1 MSTMNRLLGVGA
13 ALLFAAVADCD
24 STSNTQQPMDMAGAP
39 DLSMT
44 TGDPDLGA
52 EPDLAVGPDLAV
64 TPPTLTSATPA
75 LVPSTGATMVA
86 FTGTNIESGAT
97 LKVGGTAATNLQL
110 TPPTSLLADVPAKP
124 AACGPVAVELTNP
137 SGGKVTTSTILS
149 YFLTTTAY
157 KMLGLNT
164 PSLVDAPEAVAIG
177 DITGDKLP
185 DLVFTTTGAASAGS
199 ITMLSSNG
207 AGNYNV
213 AKQFTTGKR
222 SPRGVALADINNDGK
237 LDVLVPHFG
246 DPTVVVR
253 ASDGTGAL
261 TQLPDFTVT
270 GTVAPTLRA
279 LQVADMDGDKNL
291 DLIIGDAAND
301 RVVIALGDGKGNF
314 VQKGAY
320 ATGFS
325 TSAAFVIAVGLF
337 DGDKFPDIAISG
349 GSGSAAALLLNDG
362 TGALKTATALGAAGS
377 NPRGIAAG
385 DFNKDGKL
393 DLAVASLTDSTITLY
408 TGNGLGVLT
417 KQATLV
423 KTGTGPREIT
433 TADINCDGNLDLIS
447 ANSKMDNVS
456 VLVGNGMLGF
466 VEKQFP
472 TGAAPGVIAAA
483 DLNNDGRI
491 DIAVA
496 NDTPKTAT
504 VLLNDG
510 Q

>member
-1 MSTMNRLLGVGA
+1 
-13 ALLFAAVADCD
+13 
-24 STSNTQQPMDMAGAP
+24 
-39 DLSMT
+39 
-44 TGDPDLGA
+44 
-52 EPDLAVGPDLAV
+52 
-64 TPPTLTSATPA
+64 
-75 LVPSTGATMVA
+75 
-86 FTGTNIESGAT
+86 
-97 LKVGGTAATNLQL
+97 
-110 TPPTSLLADVPAKP
+110 
-124 AACGPVAVELTNP
+124 
-137 SGGKVTTSTILS
+137 
-149 YFLTTTAY
+149 
-157 KMLGLNT
+157 
-164 PSLVDAPEAVAIG
+164 
-177 DITGDKLP
+177 
-185 DLVFTTTGAASAGS
+185 
-199 ITMLSSNG
+199 
-207 AGNYNV
+207 
-213 AKQFTTGKR
+213 
-222 SPRGVALADINNDGK
+222 
-237 LDVLVPHFG
+237 
-246 DPTVVVR
+246 
-253 ASDGTGAL
+253 
-261 TQLPDFTVT
+261 VT

-279 LQVADMDGDKNL
+279 LQVADMNGDKNL

-301 RVVIALGDGKGNF
+301 RVVIALGDGKGIF
-314 VQKGAY
+314 KQAGAY

-337 DGDKFPDIAISG
+337 DGDKFPDVAISG
-349 GSGSAAALLLNDG
+349 GSGTAAALLLNDG
-362 TGALKTATALGAAGS
+362 TGALKTATALSAAGA

-423 KTGTGPREIT
+423 KTGSGPREIT
-433 TADINCDGNLDLIS
+433 AADINCDGNLDLLS

-466 VEKQFP
+466 VEKQFA
-472 TGAAPGVIAAA
+472 TGVAPGVIAAA